1 MIFIFPSIKRFWCG
15 DKVRMLDTI
24 KEHKTIC
31 CTLLLYVN
39 EFMSKCI
46 DSVLTNV
53 IDAIPFRP
61 ERL

>member
-1 MIFIFPSIKRFWCG
+1 
-15 DKVRMLDTI
+15 MLDTI

-31 CTLLLYVN
+31 CTLVFYVN

-53 IDAIPFRP
+53 IDTISFWP
-61 ERL
+61 ERP